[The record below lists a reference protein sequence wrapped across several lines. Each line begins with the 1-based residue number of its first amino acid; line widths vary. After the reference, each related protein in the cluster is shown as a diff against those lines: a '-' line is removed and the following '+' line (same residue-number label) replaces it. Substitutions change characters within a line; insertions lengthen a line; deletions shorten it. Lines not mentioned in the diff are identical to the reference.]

1 MKVIICKDERSF
13 DIAGAWRII
22 GELLE
27 KPDAVIGLCTGQT
40 TINMYGIIAEIHKKY
55 PFDVSLATLFN
66 VDEYVNVPPDY
77 AGSCYNTIYNQLVR
91 PLGIREENFI
101 MPSTMSDN
109 FEAECLEFERR
120 LAERDT
126 PDLQILGIGM
136 NGHIAMI
143 QPGAPFE
150 SETWVSHLEA
160 DDEIRIRRET
170 GVGPETELGGLTR
183 GIRNI
188 MQTRKIILIAKGPC
202 KADIIGQA
210 LLGPVT
216 TDVPASVLQLHPDC
230 EVLLDEAAAAKVKD
244 LL

>member
-1 MKVIICKDERSF
+1 MPP
-13 DIAGAWRII
+13 IASNDF
-22 GELLE
+22 
-27 KPDAVIGLCTGQT
+27 KT
-40 TINMYGIIAEIHKKY
+40 
-55 PFDVSLATLFN
+55 
-66 VDEYVNVPPDY
+66 
-77 AGSCYNTIYNQLVR
+77 
-91 PLGIREENFI
+91 
-101 MPSTMSDN
+101 
-109 FEAECLEFERR
+109 ECLEFERR
-120 LAERDT
+120 LAGRDT

-150 SETWVSHLEA
+150 SETWVSPLEA

-188 MQTRKIILIAKGPC
+188 MQTRKIILIAKGPR